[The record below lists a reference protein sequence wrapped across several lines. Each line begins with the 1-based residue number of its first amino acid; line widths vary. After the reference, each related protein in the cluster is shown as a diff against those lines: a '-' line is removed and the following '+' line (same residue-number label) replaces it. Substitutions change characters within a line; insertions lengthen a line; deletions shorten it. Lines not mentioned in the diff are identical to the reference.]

1 MKEHSMVTFL
11 QRDRTLSAIAIVAIC
26 CVVSNVCKAD
36 SAPSRYLG
44 GNQRTGYVDATV
56 PKQPVLQW
64 IYQEKHPPRHAWRE
78 PNREVQYIDFDY
90 ATQVAI
96 GNGTVFFGSSADH
109 KVYALNLATGA
120 EKWTFY
126 TQGPVRFA
134 PAIHGDRVYVA
145 SDDGYL
151 YCLDTTT
158 GEKMWVFC
166 GGPGD
171 DKLIGNDQMISHW
184 PARSGVL
191 IEDNKL
197 FFTAGMWSRDGVFI
211 YCLDADR
218 GETIWRNDTS
228 GLYALDFRTGRPQ
241 WSLTDRNIVAAR
253 EGNLILAGQGPVIKV
268 DIDQL
273 MKDYRKYWRD
283 GKNLGHDKNIS
294 GASTLWRCCVSACRQ

>member
-1 MKEHSMVTFL
+1 MVTFL

-228 GLYALDFRTGRPQ
+228 GYHFATLPHSTGYAGVAPQ
-241 WSLTDRNIVAAR
+241 GYLGLIRAGFSNREAAMVA
-253 EGNLILAGQGPVIKV
+253 
-268 DIDQL
+268 
-273 MKDYRKYWRD
+273 D
-283 GKNLGHDKNIS
+283 GSKH
-294 GASTLWRCCVSACRQ
+294 RCCTRRQPDPRRSRSRHQS